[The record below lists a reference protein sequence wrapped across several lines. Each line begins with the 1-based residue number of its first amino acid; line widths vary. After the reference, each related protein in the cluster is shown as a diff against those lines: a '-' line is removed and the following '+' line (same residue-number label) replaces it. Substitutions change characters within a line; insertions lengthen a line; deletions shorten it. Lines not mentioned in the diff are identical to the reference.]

1 MSFYLPVI
9 IVVLS
14 NTFYHICAKST
25 PEKVNPF
32 AALSVIYAV
41 GAAAS
46 LVFYFIFNHGGSLI
60 QEYKNLNWS
69 SYLMGFTIIGL
80 EAGFLYM
87 YKAGWNIST
96 GQIVS
101 SSLLAVV
108 LLLVGYFIFHEQISL
123 QKIIGVV
130 ICMIGLYFI
139 NK

>member
-25 PEKVNPF
+25 PDKVNPF

-46 LVFYFIFNHGGSLI
+46 LVLYFVLNPGGNLI
-60 QEYKNLNWS
+60 QEYKSLNWS
-69 SYLMGFTIIGL
+69 SYLMGFTVVGL

-108 LLLVGYFIFHEQISL
+108 LLLVGYFIFHEQISP
-123 QKIIGVV
+123 QKILGVV
-130 ICMIGLYFI
+130 ICMVGLYFI